1 MGVKLFTSKLLK
13 EQLSESELTNLVAK
27 FRAYKDLSDH
37 GTFFGRDAD
46 YNRPASVREAGLW
59 HVHLADAESGPFKL
73 RIAKFNRKSNTALV
87 YCHGF
92 YSNNHILLI
101 SVLQNAHD
109 LYDQHPHSWHT
120 ALVKIADGF
129 RCKY

>member
-13 EQLSESELTNLVAK
+13 EQLSESELITLVEK
-27 FRAYKDLSDH
+27 FRAYKDNGEH
-37 GTFFGRDAD
+37 NTFFGRDAD
-46 YNRPASVREAGLW
+46 YNRPNSVRAAGLW
-59 HVHLADAESGPFKL
+59 HVHLADAESGQFKL
-73 RIAKFNRKSNTALV
+73 RIAKFHRKSNTALV

-92 YSNNHILLI
+92 YSENNMLLI
-101 SVLQNAHD
+101 SVLQNAHE
-109 LYDQHPHSWHT
+109 LYSLHPHSWHP